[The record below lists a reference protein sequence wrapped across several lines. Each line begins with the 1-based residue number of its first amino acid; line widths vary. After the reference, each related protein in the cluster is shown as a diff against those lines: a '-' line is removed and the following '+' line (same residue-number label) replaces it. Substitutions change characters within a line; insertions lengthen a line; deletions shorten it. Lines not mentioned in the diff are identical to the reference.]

1 MPFTKFTNLDFDQIK
16 TSIKDY
22 LRANSTFSDF
32 DFEGSNFSVLI
43 DTLAY
48 NTYITAFNS
57 NMIVNESFLDSATLR
72 ENVVS
77 LAKNIG
83 YVPHSRTAA
92 RATISF
98 TVSIPQDTDPNDP
111 PDEDYTPTLTLRRG
125 LVCVGTANDTS
136 YTFSIPED
144 VTATVNDAGVAS
156 FDQVEVYQG
165 TYLTKQFV
173 YDGSLDQ
180 RFILNNSFI
189 DTSTLSVYVRKTN
202 ESGLGIE
209 YAAIDNILDTT
220 SESRI
225 YILQEVQDE
234 KYEIKFGDGIIG
246 KKLGDGIGYDG
257 TVITANYIITDGED
271 GNGARNFSFS
281 GSIITANNKI
291 IDPGTITIT
300 TNQIAQ
306 NGSSIEPID
315 SIKYYAPRIYSA
327 QNRAVTSRD
336 YEAIVKRIYPETES
350 VAVIGGE
357 ELDPPEYGNV
367 VLSIKPKNGSFVSD
381 FNKSRIL
388 SQLKQYTVSGIN
400 PKIID
405 LKILY
410 VEIDSSVYY
419 NYSRVSNVDE
429 LKTNVLSTLTK
440 YSQSLDLNKFGGRF
454 KYSKVLSIIDTTD
467 TAITSNITKVRIRR
481 DLKASLN
488 RFAQYELCFGNQF
501 HVKPQGSNIKSTG
514 FKVSGEDSTVYLTD
528 TPNVLANG
536 SSVINAT
543 SASQVF
549 LARPSGLSAKTG
561 VLSVF
566 KIDAN
571 GNTTIVIKDAGTV
584 DYEKGE
590 INIGTIN
597 ITSTSR
603 ENGIIEI
610 QAFPESNDVV
620 GLKDL
625 YLSFNISKSTINM
638 VRDVSASGDEI
649 TGKVFTRDYYT
660 SSYSNG
666 NLTRN

>member
-57 NMIVNESFLDSATLR
+57 NMVVNESFLDSATLR

-77 LAKNIG
+77 LARNIG
-83 YVPHSRTAA
+83 YVPRSRTAA

-98 TVSIPQDTDPNDP
+98 TISTT
-111 PDEDYTPTLTLRRG
+111 EDTPTLTLRRG
-125 LVCVGTANDTS
+125 LVCVGTANDTT

-144 VTATVNDAGVAS
+144 VTTTVVDGVAS
-156 FDQVEVYQG
+156 FDEVEVYQG
-165 TYLTKQFV
+165 TYLTKRFTH
-173 YDGSLDQ
+173 DGSLDQ

-189 DTSTLSVYVRKTN
+189 DTSTLSVYVKRTN
-202 ESGLGIE
+202 DSGLGIE

-246 KKLGDGIGYDG
+246 KKLGDSVGSDG
-257 TVITANYIITDGED
+257 TIITANYIVTDGED
-271 GNGARNFSFS
+271 GNGASVFTFS
-281 GSIITANNKI
+281 GSVITANNTI
-291 IDPGTITIT
+291 INPGTVTIT
-300 TNQIAQ
+300 TDQSSQ

-315 SIKYYAPRIYSA
+315 SIKYYAPRVYSS

-367 VLSIKPKNGSFVSD
+367 ILSIKPKNGSFVSD

-400 PKIID
+400 PKITD

-410 VEIDSSVYY
+410 VEVDSSVYY
-419 NYSRVSNVDE
+419 NYSQISSVDS
-429 LKTNVLSTLTK
+429 LKTNVLSSLTN
-440 YSQSLDLNKFGGRF
+440 YSKSLDLNKFGGRF
-454 KYSKVLSIIDTTD
+454 KYSKVLSVIDTTD

-481 DLKASLN
+481 DLKAALN
-488 RFAQYELCFGNQF
+488 QFAQYELCFGNKF
-501 HVKPQGSNIKSTG
+501 HVNPQGRNIKSTG
-514 FKVSGEDSTVYLTD
+514 FKIAGESSTVFLTD
-528 TPNVLANG
+528 TPTITSGGTNVTD
-536 SSVINAT
+536 ST
-543 SASQVF
+543 SAGEVF
-549 LARPSGLSAKTG
+549 LNRPVTIGATTG
-561 VLSVF
+561 VLSIV
-566 KIDAN
+566 KIGSD
-571 GNTTIVIKDAGTV
+571 GRSIVVAKDVGTV
-584 DYEKGE
+584 DYVKGE
-590 INIGTIN
+590 IKIGTIN
-597 ITSTSR
+597 ITSTAK
-603 ENGIIEI
+603 ENGIIEV

-625 YLSFNISKSTINM
+625 YLSFDVSKSTINM
-638 VRDVSASGDEI
+638 VRDVIASGDEI

-666 NLTRN
+666 NLARN